1 MSGGLTVAVLGAG
14 SVGRR
19 HITNLKALGVRVVA
33 WRERA
38 ELAAVLARELEVE
51 VLPKLDDAI
60 AAADAVV
67 VATATDRH
75 LAPALAAARMDR
87 HLFIEKPV
95 AHATTGLADLRAA
108 TGHLVVEVGCQLRF
122 HPALRHLRDRI
133 ASGEDGRILT
143 FRAAVGQRLSD
154 WRPGT
159 DWKQGYSAAA
169 SRGGGALFD
178 LIHEIDLVNWLV
190 GPSHSVSAV
199 LTPSDNPDLHY
210 DTVANLITTT
220 TDGISGQ
227 VQMDMVAPCYRRDL
241 EIVTEHS
248 VYRFD
253 YGEGTLQRT
262 SPHGSRSIYRVPKQF
277 QRNQMF
283 LDHMRCFLDRIGGH
297 TDIAGCSLDDG
308 ILAVATAHAARISA
322 RDNIRVFVRSIT

>member
-159 DWKQGYSAAA
+159 DWKRGYSAAA

-190 GPSHSVSAV
+190 GKTACVYAE
-199 LTPSDNPDLHY
+199 LTPATDPGLAY
-210 DTVANLITTT
+210 DAIANLTTT
-220 TDGISGQ
+220 SIDGISGQ
-227 VQMDMVAPCYRRDL
+227 IQMDMITPGYRRDL
-241 EIVTEHS
+241 EIIMENAF
-248 VYRFD
+248 YRFD
-253 YGEGTLQRT
+253 YPSGTLRRT
-262 SPHGSRSIYRVPKQF
+262 DPDGTARVFAVPDDF
-277 QRNQMF
+277 DRNAMF
-283 LDHMRCFLDRIGGH
+283 LDHMRHFLHR
-297 TDIAGCSLDDG
+297 IAGPDTPAGCPLEDG
-308 ILAVATAHAARISA
+308 IVAVATAGAARESSRSGRRIA
-322 RDNIRVFVRSIT
+322 VRIPA